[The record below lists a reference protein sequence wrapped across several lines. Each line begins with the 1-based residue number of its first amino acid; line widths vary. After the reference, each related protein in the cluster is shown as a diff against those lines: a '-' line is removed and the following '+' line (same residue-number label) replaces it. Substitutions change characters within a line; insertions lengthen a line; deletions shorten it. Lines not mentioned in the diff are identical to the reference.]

1 MKEPHGQGRA
11 GHPGPESCGEVRKG
25 VAEALIAGSAG
36 ERSSREIA
44 TSTAPAL
51 LGEAEGDT
59 CGDAIASARASGR
72 GRRSSACTGT
82 LCTGTGGSHDPAG
95 EDEGPERD
103 EKAKGRTASMNRCR
117 KSDSARVREKHSNK
131 VGGPA
136 LCTAEGVEGRGLAK
150 GNSGE
155 QNALRTQSRE
165 QGALSALEPVREGAT
180 RDKRARSEGHALLAR
195 RALRGHDPRQ
205 EPDVVVAPSGSLRG
219 AAPKSRP
226 YRDRLG
232 VDSRK
237 SEFEIGRHSV
247 DIRFTRWVSKSSL
260 AGCPNLRAGE
270 FL

>member
-1 MKEPHGQGRA
+1 VKEPHGQGRA
-11 GHPGPESCGEVRKG
+11 SHPGPESCGEARKG
-25 VAEALIAGSAG
+25 VAEALTVGSAG
-36 ERSSREIA
+36 ERSSREIT
-44 TSTAPAL
+44 TSTAPTL
-51 LGEAEGDT
+51 LGEAEDNTG
-59 CGDAIASARASGR
+59 GDAITSAGER
-72 GRRSSACTGT
+72 GRSRSSSACTDT
-82 LCTGTGGSHDPAG
+82 PHAGTGGSHDPAG

-103 EKAKGRTASMNRCR
+103 EKAKGRTASMAGWG
-117 KSDSARVREKHSNK
+117 KSDSPLLPEKRSTK

-136 LCTAEGVEGRGLAK
+136 LCAAEGVEGRGLAK

-205 EPDVVVAPSGSLRG
+205 EPDVVVAPSRSLRG
-219 AAPKSRP
+219 AAPKSCP

-247 DIRFTRWVSKSSL
+247 DIRFMRWVSKSSL